1 MGQAASSA
9 TPSPPTRPTD
19 GHHPRRE
26 SLWRRSLPTSSL
38 LTQREVPTDSDHDSR
53 PHSSSRRPSARPV
66 PGPRPRAA
74 RSSSI
79 HRLSQM
85 LRSSNHSSDH
95 AEPVHSSP
103 QRPSRLHRARTSLHN
118 FGSRHS
124 LFSRPAQMS
133 RSRTD
138 DFGYAYP
145 HVELNFDNFELNLDL
160 ATSDPA
166 SHTPSSRS
174 SFRLPSSLSDRISA
188 LRSER
193 PPRTPLLTPRLLPS
207 ESPDSG
213 PTVDFD
219 SSQTWLPAASPDS
232 SLLGAPST
240 RPRSEGEGLT
250 RGGEDNTALIS
261 RILSVAAATT
271 AATLLDGDQE
281 AIAEAHSVSGDG
293 TFSNFLQSLESG
305 RLASALRQG
314 GQTSANA
321 PLNFFRMFRFGTA
334 TARDGSRDADASHSA
349 QPTGPDGRMVPVI
362 IVGIRSVDQTSASGA
377 QDAAMPPFLDAL
389 STLPRSPFNGEN
401 DSIDHILDPTP
412 THRFSHRRR
421 ASMGGLSNFPAAYDA
436 QRHTPTP
443 DHIHSRS
450 TATAR
455 PPLTPT
461 LSRVSSANSAVR
473 MPERPPS
480 SRSNSNYSDRRESI
494 IRTTTTTTTLE
505 TTAEDVPLRP
515 RPSRPRRLSESDY
528 GHRGYSSRRNGFVE
542 PDTAPGEN
550 TRSWIIY
557 VLGGSYPENHPI
569 ITTPSLYTDS
579 PTYEDMM
586 LLSALL
592 GPAKPPVASE
602 QDVADAPGIFRIQSV
617 RGSLVAVALEGED
630 SINLT
635 SEQRC
640 LVCLCDFEQ
649 DEEARRLVKCNHL
662 FHKECIDQWL
672 TKGRNSCPLCR
683 GQGVDEKERPI
694 NDTDIA
700 PNAAVT
706 PIPEAPAIF

>member
-1 MGQAASSA
+1 
-9 TPSPPTRPTD
+9 
-19 GHHPRRE
+19 
-26 SLWRRSLPTSSL
+26 
-38 LTQREVPTDSDHDSR
+38 
-53 PHSSSRRPSARPV
+53 
-66 PGPRPRAA
+66 
-74 RSSSI
+74 
-79 HRLSQM
+79 M
-85 LRSSNHSSDH
+85 LRSSN
-95 AEPVHSSP
+95 PSP
-103 QRPSRLHRARTSLHN
+103 AHTQDVDSGPRRPSRLQRARTSLHN

-124 LFSRPAQMS
+124 PFARPAQMS

-145 HVELNFDNFELNLDL
+145 HVELTFDNFELNLDL
-160 ATSDPA
+160 ATSNPG

-174 SFRLPSSLSDRISA
+174 SFRLPTSLSERLSA

-193 PPRTPLLTPRLLPS
+193 STRSPLSTPRLVLDDTS
-207 ESPDSG
+207 ESQ
-213 PTVDFD
+213 PTSVTEP
-219 SSQTWLPAASPDS
+219 SQVWTSATTAASPESS
-232 SLLGAPST
+232 SLGASAA
-240 RPRSEGEGLT
+240 RPRTEGEGQI
-250 RGGEDNTALIS
+250 REDNTALIS

-314 GQTSANA
+314 SQTPANA
-321 PLNFFRMFRFGTA
+321 PLNFFRMFRFGS
-334 TARDGSRDADASHSA
+334 ARDAPRDVNDSTSA
-349 QPTGPDGRMVPVI
+349 QSAGTDGRMVPVI
-362 IVGIRSVDQTSASGA
+362 IVGIRSVNQTSASGA

-389 STLPRSPFNGEN
+389 SALPRSPLNGEN

-421 ASMGGLSNFPAAYDA
+421 ASMGAQSNFPAAYDA
-436 QRHTPTP
+436 QRHSSTFDRTR
-443 DHIHSRS
+443 SRS
-450 TATAR
+450 INTSR
-455 PPLTPT
+455 PPLSPA
-461 LSRVSSANSAVR
+461 LSRVGSAGSAI
-473 MPERPPS
+473 PPQRPTS
-480 SRSNSNYSDRRESI
+480 SRSNSNYSDHRESI

-505 TTAEDVPLRP
+505 TTAEDAPLRP
-515 RPSRPRRLSESDY
+515 RPHRPRRLSESDY

-542 PDTAPGEN
+542 PDNAPGEN

-602 QDVADAPGIFRIQSV
+602 QDVADAPGIFKIQNIED
-617 RGSLVAVALEGED
+617 SLVAVALEGDER
-630 SINLT
+630 ITLT

-640 LVCLCDFEQ
+640 LVCLCDFEH

-662 FHKECIDQWL
+662 FHKECIDQV
-672 TKGRNSCPLCR
+672 C
-683 GQGVDEKERPI
+683 
-694 NDTDIA
+694 
-700 PNAAVT
+700 
-706 PIPEAPAIF
+706 

>member
-1 MGQAASSA
+1 MGQAASSE
-9 TPSPPTRPTD
+9 TLPNDGRPSQSFWR
-19 GHHPRRE
+19 
-26 SLWRRSLPTSSL
+26 RRSLPPSTL
-38 LTQREVPTDSDHDSR
+38 FASDNDHADDHASR
-53 PHSSSRRPSARPV
+53 PHTSSRPS
-66 PGPRPRAA
+66 PGPRPRAT
-74 RSSSI
+74 RSASI
-79 HRLSQM
+79 NRLSQM
-85 LRSSNHSSDH
+85 LRSSNPSSEHVQDLD
-95 AEPVHSSP
+95 SGLR
-103 QRPSRLHRARTSLHN
+103 RPSRLQRARTSLHN

-124 LFSRPAQMS
+124 PFSRPAQIS

-160 ATSDPA
+160 ATSNPG
-166 SHTPSSRS
+166 SHSPSSRPN
-174 SFRLPSSLSDRISA
+174 FRLPASLAERLSA

-193 PPRTPLLTPRLLPS
+193 STRSPLLTPPRLVPDDTSEPQPTSVTEPS
-207 ESPDSG
+207 QAWAPATTATSQESP
-213 PTVDFD
+213 
-219 SSQTWLPAASPDS
+219 
-232 SLLGAPST
+232 LLGAT
-240 RPRSEGEGLT
+240 AARPRTEGEGQI
-250 RGGEDNTALIS
+250 REDNTALIS

-321 PLNFFRMFRFGTA
+321 PLNFFRMFRFGS
-334 TARDGSRDADASHSA
+334 ARDAPRDANDPTSA
-349 QPTGPDGRMVPVI
+349 QSAGADGRMVPVI
-362 IVGIRSVDQTSASGA
+362 IVGIRSVNQTNANGA

-389 STLPRSPFNGEN
+389 SALPRSPLNGES

-421 ASMGGLSNFPAAYDA
+421 ASMGGQSNFPAAYDS
-436 QRHTPTP
+436 QRHSLTP
-443 DHIHSRS
+443 DRTRSRS
-450 TATAR
+450 INTSR
-455 PPLTPT
+455 PPLSPA
-461 LSRVSSANSAVR
+461 LSRVGSASSAI
-473 MPERPPS
+473 PPQRPTS
-480 SRSNSNYSDRRESI
+480 SRSNSNFSDRRESI

-505 TTAEDVPLRP
+505 TTAENAPLRP
-515 RPSRPRRLSESDY
+515 RPHRPRRLSESDY

-542 PDTAPGEN
+542 PDNAAGEN

-602 QDVADAPGIFRIQSV
+602 QDVADAPGIFRIQSTED
-617 RGSLVAVALEGED
+617 SLVAVAPEGD
-630 SINLT
+630 DRITLS

-640 LVCLCDFEQ
+640 LVCLCDFEH
-649 DEEARRLVKCNHL
+649 DEEVRRLVKCNHL

-683 GQGVDEKERPI
+683 GQGVDEKEKTPTEDAPSSPPI
-694 NDTDIA
+694 EVASTPDTS
-700 PNAAVT
+700 VT
-706 PIPEAPAIF
+706 F

>member
-9 TPSPPTRPTD
+9 TTSPPPTRPTS
-19 GHHPRRE
+19 GHQSRRE
-26 SLWRRSLPTSSL
+26 SFWRRSLPSSSVL
-38 LTQREVPTDSDHDSR
+38 APDNHTDLDHDR
-53 PHSSSRRPSARPV
+53 SSRRPSPR
-66 PGPRPRAA
+66 PRPRAA

-85 LRSSNHSSDH
+85 LRSST
-95 AEPVHSSP
+95 PVTDDTEHVDSGP
-103 QRPSRLHRARTSLHN
+103 QRPSRLQRARTSLHN
-118 FGSRHS
+118 FNTRHS
-124 LFSRPAQMS
+124 PFSRPTQLS

-166 SHTPSSRS
+166 PHTSSSRS
-174 SFRLPSSLSDRISA
+174 SFRLPTSLSERLSA
-188 LRSER
+188 LRSDR
-193 PPRTPLLTPRLLPS
+193 PTRTPLLTPRLSPADSPEPRAAPES
-207 ESPDSG
+207 EPLQAW
-213 PTVDFD
+213 T
-219 SSQTWLPAASPDS
+219 PAAAQEP
-232 SLLGAPST
+232 SLLSGT
-240 RPRSEGEGLT
+240 RPRTEGDGQL

-314 GQTSANA
+314 GQGGQTSANA
-321 PLNFFRMFRFGTA
+321 PLNFFRMFRFGSGT
-334 TARDGSRDADASHSA
+334 GRDASTDANASPSTQA
-349 QPTGPDGRMVPVI
+349 GPDGRMVPVI
-362 IVGIRSVDQTSASGA
+362 IVGIRSVNQTNGNGA

-389 STLPRSPFNGEN
+389 SALPRSPFNGES

-421 ASMGGLSNFPAAYDA
+421 ASMGGLSSFPAAYDA
-436 QRHTPTP
+436 QRHSSTP
-443 DHIHSRS
+443 DRTRSRS
-450 TATAR
+450 IATAR
-455 PPLTPT
+455 PPLSPT
-461 LSRVSSANSAVR
+461 LSRVSSANSATR

-505 TTAEDVPLRP
+505 TTAEDAPLRP
-515 RPSRPRRLSESDY
+515 RPHRPRRLSESDY

-542 PDTAPGEN
+542 PDNAAGEN

-602 QDVADAPGIFRIQSV
+602 QDVADAPGIFRIQSS
-617 RGSLVAVALEGED
+617 GTTLLAVATEGGE
-630 SINLT
+630 SISLT

-640 LVCLCDFEQ
+640 LVCLCDFEH

-683 GQGVDEKERPI
+683 GQGVDEKEKPATD
-694 NDTDIA
+694 DTATA
-700 PNAAVT
+700 PSSTESPTLDTPAV
-706 PIPEAPAIF
+706 F

>member
-1 MGQAASSA
+1 MGQAASTA
-9 TPSPPTRPTD
+9 TPSPPTD
-19 GHHPRRE
+19 GPSSRRE
-26 SLWRRSLPTSSL
+26 SFWRRSLPASSGL
-38 LTQREVPTDSDHDSR
+38 APDNDHADDHDIR
-53 PHSSSRRPSARPV
+53 PHSSSPRPSPASR
-66 PGPRPRAA
+66 PRPRAA

-85 LRSSNHSSDH
+85 LRSSNPRSDH
-95 AEPVHSSP
+95 AEDIDTGLH
-103 QRPSRLHRARTSLHN
+103 RPSRLQRARTSLHN

-124 LFSRPAQMS
+124 PFARPTQMS

-160 ATSDPA
+160 ATSDPEPR
-166 SHTPSSRS
+166 TPSSRS
-174 SFRLPSSLSDRISA
+174 SFRLPTSLSERLPT
-188 LRSER
+188 LRSDR
-193 PPRTPLLTPRLLPS
+193 SPRNPLLTPPRLTPANLPESQSTLGS
-207 ESPDSG
+207 EP
-213 PTVDFD
+213 
-219 SSQTWLPAASPDS
+219 SSVWTSAAGAASQEPS
-232 SLLGAPST
+232 VLGATPT
-240 RPRSEGEGLT
+240 RSRTEGEAQI
-250 RGGEDNTALIS
+250 REDNTALIS

-321 PLNFFRMFRFGTA
+321 PLNFFRMFRFGS
-334 TARDGSRDADASHSA
+334 ARDASRDANDSSSA
-349 QPTGPDGRMVPVI
+349 QSAGPDGRMVPVI
-362 IVGIRSVDQTSASGA
+362 IVGIRSVNQMNANGA

-389 STLPRSPFNGEN
+389 SALPRSPFNGES

-421 ASMGGLSNFPAAYDA
+421 ASMGGHANFPAAYDS
-436 QRHTPTP
+436 QRHSSTP
-443 DHIHSRS
+443 DRARSRS
-450 TATAR
+450 INTSR
-455 PPLTPT
+455 PPLSPA
-461 LSRVSSANSAVR
+461 LSRVSSANSAL
-473 MPERPPS
+473 PPQRPPS
-480 SRSNSNYSDRRESI
+480 SRSNSNYSERRESI

-505 TTAEDVPLRP
+505 TTAENAPLRP
-515 RPSRPRRLSESDY
+515 RPHRPRRLSESDY

-542 PDTAPGEN
+542 PDNAPGEN

-602 QDVADAPGIFRIQSV
+602 QDVADAPGIFKIQST
-617 RGSLVAVALEGED
+617 GDSLVAVALEGED
-630 SINLT
+630 KIFLT

-640 LVCLCDFEQ
+640 LVCLCDFEH
-649 DEEARRLVKCNHL
+649 DEAARRLVKCNHL
-662 FHKECIDQWL
+662 FHKECIDQV
-672 TKGRNSCPLCR
+672 RSFSYF
-683 GQGVDEKERPI
+683 VH
-694 NDTDIA
+694 A
-700 PNAAVT
+700 SY
-706 PIPEAPAIF
+706 

>member
-1 MGQAASSA
+1 MGQAASSSA
-9 TPSPPTRPTD
+9 TPSPDDGRP
-19 GHHPRRE
+19 
-26 SLWRRSLPTSSL
+26 SLWRRSLPSSSIL
-38 LTQREVPTDSDHDSR
+38 NGHADDHAHATR
-53 PHSSSRRPSARPV
+53 PHSSSSPNPR
-66 PGPRPRAA
+66 PRPRAA
-74 RSSSI
+74 RSASI

-85 LRSSNHSSDH
+85 LRSSNPSPEH
-95 AEPVHSSP
+95 AQGVDSGL
-103 QRPSRLHRARTSLHN
+103 QRPSRLQRARTSLHN

-124 LFSRPAQMS
+124 PFSRPAQMS

-160 ATSDPA
+160 ATSNPD

-174 SFRLPSSLSDRISA
+174 SFRLPTSLSERLSA

-193 PPRTPLLTPRLLPS
+193 SPRTPALTPPRAMSDDTFGSQPRTVSEPS
-207 ESPDSG
+207 QVWTSA
-213 PTVDFD
+213 TA
-219 SSQTWLPAASPDS
+219 AASQES
-232 SLLGAPST
+232 SLLSAT
-240 RPRSEGEGLT
+240 AARPRTEGEGQI
-250 RGGEDNTALIS
+250 REDNTALIS

-321 PLNFFRMFRFGTA
+321 PLNFFRMFRFGS
-334 TARDGSRDADASHSA
+334 ARDAPRDANDSSSA
-349 QPTGPDGRMVPVI
+349 QSAGADGRMVPVI
-362 IVGIRSVDQTSASGA
+362 IVGIRSVNQTSANGA

-389 STLPRSPFNGEN
+389 SALPRSPLNGES

-421 ASMGGLSNFPAAYDA
+421 ASMGGQSNFPAAYDS
-436 QRHTPTP
+436 QRHSSTP
-443 DHIHSRS
+443 DRTRSRS
-450 TATAR
+450 INTSR
-455 PPLTPT
+455 PPLSPA
-461 LSRVSSANSAVR
+461 LSRVGSASSAI
-473 MPERPPS
+473 PPQRPTS

-505 TTAEDVPLRP
+505 TTAENAPLRP
-515 RPSRPRRLSESDY
+515 RPHRPRRLSESDY

-542 PDTAPGEN
+542 PDNAAGEN

-602 QDVADAPGIFRIQSV
+602 QDVADAPGIFRIQ
-617 RGSLVAVALEGED
+617 GTEDSLVAVALEGDD
-630 SINLT
+630 SITLT
-635 SEQRC
+635 PEQRC
-640 LVCLCDFEQ
+640 LVCLCDFEH

-683 GQGVDEKERPI
+683 EQGVDEKEKPSTEDTPSSPPI
-694 NDTDIA
+694 GGASTSDM
-700 PNAAVT
+700 PVT
-706 PIPEAPAIF
+706 I

>member
-1 MGQAASSA
+1 MGQAASSSA
-9 TPSPPTRPTD
+9 TPSPDDGRPSR
-19 GHHPRRE
+19 HE
-26 SLWRRSLPTSSL
+26 SFWRRSLPSSSIL
-38 LTQREVPTDSDHDSR
+38 NEHTDDHATR
-53 PHSSSRRPSARPV
+53 PHSLSSNPRPRP
-66 PGPRPRAA
+66 PRAA
-74 RSSSI
+74 RSGSI

-85 LRSSNHSSDH
+85 LRSSNPSPEH
-95 AEPVHSSP
+95 AQEVNSGL
-103 QRPSRLHRARTSLHN
+103 QRPSRLQRARTSLHN

-124 LFSRPAQMS
+124 PFSRPAQMS

-160 ATSDPA
+160 ATSDPD
-166 SHTPSSRS
+166 SHTASSRS
-174 SFRLPSSLSDRISA
+174 SFRLPTSLSERLSA

-193 PPRTPLLTPRLLPS
+193 SPRSPALTPPRVMPDDTFGSQPRTVSEPAQVWTPATA
-207 ESPDSG
+207 
-213 PTVDFD
+213 
-219 SSQTWLPAASPDS
+219 AASQEP
-232 SLLGAPST
+232 SLSGAT
-240 RPRSEGEGLT
+240 AARPRTEGEGQI
-250 RGGEDNTALIS
+250 REDNTALIS

-321 PLNFFRMFRFGTA
+321 PLNFFRMFRFGS
-334 TARDGSRDADASHSA
+334 ARDAHRDVNDSSSA
-349 QPTGPDGRMVPVI
+349 QSAGADGRMVPVI
-362 IVGIRSVDQTSASGA
+362 IVGIRSVHQTSANGA

-389 STLPRSPFNGEN
+389 SALPRSPLNGES

-421 ASMGGLSNFPAAYDA
+421 ASMGGQSNFPAAYDS
-436 QRHTPTP
+436 QRHSSTP
-443 DHIHSRS
+443 DRTRSRS
-450 TATAR
+450 INTSR
-455 PPLTPT
+455 PPLSPA
-461 LSRVSSANSAVR
+461 LSRVGSASSAI
-473 MPERPPS
+473 PPQRPTS

-505 TTAEDVPLRP
+505 TTVENAPLRP
-515 RPSRPRRLSESDY
+515 RPHRPRRLSESDY

-542 PDTAPGEN
+542 PDNAAGEN

-602 QDVADAPGIFRIQSV
+602 QDVADAPGIFRIQNTED
-617 RGSLVAVALEGED
+617 SLFAVALEGDD
-630 SINLT
+630 SITLT
-635 SEQRC
+635 PEQRC
-640 LVCLCDFEQ
+640 LVCLCDFEH

-683 GQGVDEKERPI
+683 GQGVDEKEKPSAEDTPSSPPI
-694 NDTDIA
+694 GDASTSDT
-700 PNAAVT
+700 PVT
-706 PIPEAPAIF
+706 I

>member
-1 MGQAASSA
+1 MGQAASTA
-9 TPSPPTRPTD
+9 TPSPPTD
-19 GHHPRRE
+19 GPSSRRE
-26 SLWRRSLPTSSL
+26 SFWRRSLPASSVL
-38 LTQREVPTDSDHDSR
+38 APDNDHADDHDIR
-53 PHSSSRRPSARPV
+53 PHSSSPRPSPASR
-66 PGPRPRAA
+66 PRPRAA

-85 LRSSNHSSDH
+85 LRSSSPRSDH
-95 AEPVHSSP
+95 AEDIDSGLH
-103 QRPSRLHRARTSLHN
+103 RPSRLQRARTSLHN

-124 LFSRPAQMS
+124 PFARPAQMS

-160 ATSDPA
+160 ATSNPE
-166 SHTPSSRS
+166 SRTPSSRS
-174 SFRLPSSLSDRISA
+174 SFRLPTSLSERLST
-188 LRSER
+188 LRSDR
-193 PPRTPLLTPRLLPS
+193 STRNPLLTPPRLTPTTLPESQPILGS
-207 ESPDSG
+207 EP
-213 PTVDFD
+213 
-219 SSQTWLPAASPDS
+219 SSIWTSAAGAATQEPSV
-232 SLLGAPST
+232 LGATPT
-240 RPRSEGEGLT
+240 RSRTEGEGQI
-250 RGGEDNTALIS
+250 REDNTALIS

-271 AATLLDGDQE
+271 AATLLNGDQE

-321 PLNFFRMFRFGTA
+321 PLNFFRMFRFGS
-334 TARDGSRDADASHSA
+334 ARDASRDANDSSSA
-349 QPTGPDGRMVPVI
+349 QSTGPDGRMVPVI
-362 IVGIRSVDQTSASGA
+362 IVGIRSVNQTNANGA

-389 STLPRSPFNGEN
+389 SALPRSPFSGES

-421 ASMGGLSNFPAAYDA
+421 ASMGGHANFPAAYDS
-436 QRHTPTP
+436 QRHSSTP
-443 DHIHSRS
+443 DRARSRS
-450 TATAR
+450 INTSR
-455 PPLTPT
+455 PSLSPA
-461 LSRVSSANSAVR
+461 LSRVSSANSTL
-473 MPERPPS
+473 PPQRPPS
-480 SRSNSNYSDRRESI
+480 SRSNSNYSERRESI

-505 TTAEDVPLRP
+505 TTAENAPLRP
-515 RPSRPRRLSESDY
+515 RPHRPRRLSESDY

-542 PDTAPGEN
+542 PDNAPGEN

-602 QDVADAPGIFRIQSV
+602 QDVADAPGIFKIQST
-617 RGSLVAVALEGED
+617 GDSLVAVALEGED
-630 SINLT
+630 RISLT

-640 LVCLCDFEQ
+640 LVCLCDFEH

-662 FHKECIDQWL
+662 FHKECIDQKPS
-672 TKGRNSCPLCR
+672 T
-683 GQGVDEKERPI
+683 E
-694 NDTDIA
+694 DISSSPPTAEASTLDA
-700 PNAAVT
+700 PVV
-706 PIPEAPAIF
+706 F